1 MEPQANPNPDHATPA
16 VNSTPAAHT
25 FDPHEV
31 PGSEATNS
39 ITEAYDDEDRTE
51 NQQASPGRG
60 EFGPHGHGHTQ
71 GGYGNQYRADEVYGG
86 ALNPAPA
93 TRGSYDGGKPENNTG
108 SEASTPTNRSSSSF
122 GTQPGTPPNGSTVS
136 PDYAND
142 NDAPQHTGGGYSEDY
157 GRSSLVGSAAA
168 GNGGANLT
176 GERNQEEDYLPADSK
191 ETAAAPGGFQAKPAP
206 VPNQPAVAG
215 ANEHTKNDEARDADE
230 SRTGYVR
237 TDGHQS
243 EQGNTSTGIGS
254 RGGSYNDPTG
264 PKTDAPGQSSPQNT
278 DPKAE

>member
-1 MEPQANPNPDHATPA
+1 MEPQANPNPDHATPPA
-16 VNSTPAAHT
+16 NAMPAAPT

-60 EFGPHGHGHTQ
+60 EFGPHGQGHTQ

-86 ALNPAPA
+86 QLNPAAP

-108 SEASTPTNRSSSSF
+108 SETSTPSNRSTSAF
-122 GTQPGTPPNGSTVS
+122 GTQPSTPPAGSTVS

-142 NDAPQHTGGGYSEDY
+142 NDAPQQTGGYSEDY
-157 GRSSLVGSAAA
+157 GRSSLVGSAAT
-168 GNGGANLT
+168 GNAGANLT
-176 GERNQEEDYLPADSK
+176 GQRNQEESYIPADSK
-191 ETAAAPGGFQAKPAP
+191 EAAATPGGFQAIPAP

-215 ANEHTKNDEARDADE
+215 ANEHTKSAPAREADE

-237 TDGHQS
+237 TDGEQS
-243 EQGNTSTGIGS
+243 EQGSTSTGIGS

-264 PKTDAPGQSSPQNT
+264 PKSDAPGQSGPQNT